1 MRHKNGASKRNLRPH
16 IVKQLRRA
24 AKSATLLSALMRHGD
39 ANALHDIR
47 VQIRTTSSILQP
59 FLQLDHMKPLRRA
72 LVPLKSWVRKSNSAR
87 DVEAQLELIA
97 ELLPEPYPKAV
108 ERYLEQARKDMWRR
122 RAALACSKSLRK
134 LPRRMVR
141 LAKAADE
148 CLGPVSTPSL
158 SAVLGSACEE
168 LMQELRKD
176 CAEGLQ
182 DPKRWHKAR
191 LRIKQLRYLIENY
204 PEYLDARY
212 QAFAADTKLAQ
223 QNLGRLRDWQNL
235 CVAMAGQAA
244 IAPWLAGYTGL
255 EDELKLQAGAAMR
268 FLERKLA
275 AWE

>member
-1 MRHKNGASKRNLRPH
+1 MNKRNLKSH

-24 AKSATLLSALMRHGD
+24 AKSATLLAALMRQGD

-47 VQIRTTSSILQP
+47 VQVRTISSVLQP
-59 FLQLDHMKPLRRA
+59 FLELEHMKPLRRA
-72 LVPLKSWVRKSNSAR
+72 LAPLKSWVRKSNSAR
-87 DVEAQLELIA
+87 DAEAQLELIA
-97 ELLPEPYPKAV
+97 ELLPAPYPKGV

-122 RAALACSKSLRK
+122 RAVLVRSKSLRK

-141 LAKAADE
+141 LAKTGDE
-148 CLGPVSTPSL
+148 CLGRVSSASL
-158 SAVLGSACEE
+158 SAVLGFACEE

-235 CVAMAGQAA
+235 CAAMAGQAA
-244 IAPWLAGYTGL
+244 MAPWLAEHTGL
-255 EDELKLQAGAAMR
+255 EDELNSQAGAAMR
-268 FLERKLA
+268 FLEQKLA